1 MNNSLTGF
9 LGTYASPESLGIY
22 RFTIDLR
29 NGAMSYPELYY
40 EAPDCKYLSLRD
52 SMLASPL
59 KREGRSGIC
68 LLDTAHNKEEALAQP
83 AAECFGESSP
93 ACYAAQ
99 DDRYLYTANYHE
111 GTILIYEI
119 TYEEGS
125 SGRKKRPALPHIELA
140 KRIPI
145 APKAGCHQI
154 LFHSHYMMVPCLL
167 LDKVMVFD
175 CQKDFI
181 LVSEL
186 AFDKGTGPRHGI
198 FDRDHKQFFLV
209 SELSNQV
216 FVYSLTENGAA
227 GTDSSHNSISLPDF
241 SMKLLQICPI
251 LPLDAVYEEPPASA
265 AIRLSPDQ
273 RFLYVSTRFAELI
286 TVFKISH
293 GRLEQ
298 IQQTGC
304 GGIHPRDM
312 VLTPDGR
319 YLLVANRTQGGLVS
333 FQLNPETGEL
343 LDICSRVPAPE
354 AVSIVLSQHTI

>member
-125 SGRKKRPALPHIELA
+125 PGRKKRPTLPHLELA

-167 LDKVMVFD
+167 LDKMMVFD
-175 CQKDFI
+175 CQKDFT

-216 FVYSLTENGAA
+216 FVYSLTEDGAA

-265 AIRLSPDQ
+265 AIR
-273 RFLYVSTRFAELI
+273 
-286 TVFKISH
+286 
-293 GRLEQ
+293 
-298 IQQTGC
+298 
-304 GGIHPRDM
+304 
-312 VLTPDGR
+312 
-319 YLLVANRTQGGLVS
+319 
-333 FQLNPETGEL
+333 
-343 LDICSRVPAPE
+343 
-354 AVSIVLSQHTI
+354 

>member
-83 AAECFGESSP
+83 AEECFGESSP

-119 TYEEGS
+119 TYEEDS
-125 SGRKKRPALPHIELA
+125 PGRKKRPTLPHLELA

-145 APKAGCHQI
+145 CA
-154 LFHSHYMMVPCLL
+154 
-167 LDKVMVFD
+167 
-175 CQKDFI
+175 
-181 LVSEL
+181 
-186 AFDKGTGPRHGI
+186 
-198 FDRDHKQFFLV
+198 
-209 SELSNQV
+209 
-216 FVYSLTENGAA
+216 
-227 GTDSSHNSISLPDF
+227 
-241 SMKLLQICPI
+241 
-251 LPLDAVYEEPPASA
+251 
-265 AIRLSPDQ
+265 
-273 RFLYVSTRFAELI
+273 
-286 TVFKISH
+286 
-293 GRLEQ
+293 
-298 IQQTGC
+298 
-304 GGIHPRDM
+304 
-312 VLTPDGR
+312 
-319 YLLVANRTQGGLVS
+319 
-333 FQLNPETGEL
+333 
-343 LDICSRVPAPE
+343 
-354 AVSIVLSQHTI
+354 

>member
-40 EAPDCKYLSLRD
+40 EAPDCKYLSLKD
-52 SMLASPL
+52 AMLASPL
-59 KREGRSGIC
+59 KREARSGIC
-68 LLDTAHNKEEALAQP
+68 LLDTAHNKENASVPLVGEY
-83 AAECFGESSP
+83 FDESSP
-93 ACYAAQ
+93 ACYVAQ
-99 DDRYLYTANYHE
+99 DERYIYTANYHE
-111 GTILIYEI
+111 GAILIYEI
-119 TYEEGS
+119 KHEANFHGHEKCPARRYLEPV
-125 SGRKKRPALPHIELA
+125 KKIL
-140 KRIPI
+140 I

-175 CQKDFI
+175 RHMDFA

-186 AFDKGTGPRHGI
+186 AFPTGTGPRHGI
-198 FDRDHKQFFLV
+198 FDKDHTQLFLV

-216 FVYSLTENGAA
+216 FVYGLTEATASGA
-227 GTDSSHNSISLPDF
+227 DSSSISLPDF
-241 SMKLLQICPI
+241 TMRLMQIY
-251 LPLDAVYEEPPASA
+251 PLFPSDAVYKESPASA

-273 RFLYVSTRFAELI
+273 RFLYVSTRFAEVI
-286 TVFKISH
+286 TVFRIH
-293 GRLEQ
+293 QGHLEQ

-304 GGIHPRDM
+304 GGVHPRDM

-333 FQLNPETGEL
+333 FQINPETGQLME
-343 LDICSRVPAPE
+343 ICSRVPAPE
-354 AVSIVLSQHTI
+354 AVSIVLSPHTN